1 MSDQGSEYPTYPGE
15 GSSEGTPPPPGS
27 APPPPPTGGSPAQ
40 PPQRPGSLDTAVRL
54 MQLGAVLSVVSVVVT
69 LFMLDSLKD
78 TIAET
83 MRDADPNVTQ
93 SSIDS
98 FYTVNVV
105 LSVVGGLIAAGLW
118 LWMAWKNGQG
128 RSWARIVATV
138 LGGLGILLSLGGFAT
153 PGATAVTIG
162 LTLINLVLAITIL
175 VLLWKKESTQ
185 YYNAVT
191 AQGMMR

>member
-27 APPPPPTGGSPAQ
+27 APPPPTGGSPQQ

-54 MQLGAVLSVVSVVVT
+54 MQLGAVLSVVSVVVS
-69 LFMLDSLKD
+69 LLMLDSLKD
-78 TIAET
+78 SIAEA

-93 SSIDS
+93 SSIDAA
-98 FYTVNVV
+98 YTVGIV
-105 LSVVGGLIAAGLW
+105 SGVVGGIIGAGLW

-138 LGGLGILLSLGGFAT
+138 LGGLGLLSTLVGFAS
-153 PGATAVTIG
+153 PGMTAVTLG
-162 LTLINLVLAITIL
+162 FGLINLILAITIL
-175 VLLWKKESTQ
+175 VLLWKKESSE
-185 YYNAVT
+185 YYNAVS